1 MRNKTCRY
9 GFTLIELLVVIAII
23 AVLIALLLPAVQ
35 QAREA
40 ARRSTCKNNLKQIGL
55 ALHNYHDT
63 HRKFPQGNY
72 GMTNNQW
79 PLRDGTNWR
88 TMILPNIDQA
98 TVYNQLTFDDVN
110 ATFNGLTYTGN
121 EVLIG
126 LKMPVFLCP
135 SSVLKPFDNSGVSNN
150 TAGGLNHHYVGIQ
163 GAARPIPGPD
173 ANQGTRDCSHGWS
186 CDNGTFFSNECI
198 AIAEIIDGSSNTIII
213 SEQSGRV
220 NGQNLTAN
228 YYGGWHGA
236 RNDSRVS
243 GPSCSDLWSAG
254 TTCVRFAPNSNIIQT
269 GATDRKY
276 RNNTVIN
283 SEHTGGLHVLLGD
296 GSVHFLSENID
307 FLTLKKLCVRYDG
320 VPVGEF

>member
-1 MRNKTCRY
+1 MRNKSRKY

-23 AVLIALLLPAVQ
+23 AILIALLLPAVQ

-63 HRKFPQGNY
+63 HRTFPQGNY
-72 GMTNNQW
+72 GMTNNAW

-88 TMILPNIDQA
+88 TMILPYMDQA
-98 TVYNQLTFDDVN
+98 TVYNQLTFDN
-110 ATFNGLTYTGN
+110 TAATFNGNSYTGN

-126 LKMPVFLCP
+126 LKLPIFLCP
-135 SSVLKPFDNSGVSNN
+135 SSILDPFDTGGNNS
-150 TAGGLNHHYVGIQ
+150 TGGLNHHYAGIQ
-163 GAARPIPGPD
+163 GAARPIPGSNPD
-173 ANQGTRDCSHGWS
+173 KGTRDCGHGWS
-186 CDNGTFFSNECI
+186 CDNGTLFSNECI
-198 AIAEIIDGSSNTIII
+198 TIAKIVDGSSNTIMVA
-213 SEQSGRV
+213 EQSGEV
-220 NGQNLTAN
+220 DGKNLTAN

-243 GPSCSDLWSAG
+243 GSSCSDLWSAG
-254 TTCVRFAPNSNIIQT
+254 TTCVRFAPNSNIIQG
-269 GATDRKY
+269 GATDTKY

-283 SEHTGGLHVLLGD
+283 SEHTGGIHVLLGD
-296 GSVHFLSENID
+296 GSVHFISENID
-307 FLTLKKLCVRYDG
+307 FTTLKQLCVRYDR